1 MEGGKEMIPQ
11 TTHLTHFYANT
22 AAGSASDVSPDTLLH
37 KYCGRWA
44 GNVASDR
51 PPDTTNTAAGGALNV
66 LPDAL
71 SQQYLAKWERN
82 VASDRPPDSLFR
94 QYLGR

>member
-51 PPDTTNTAAGGALNV
+51 PPDT
-66 LPDAL
+66 
-71 SQQYLAKWERN
+71 
-82 VASDRPPDSLFR
+82 LFNEYR
-94 QYLGR
+94 GRWCIKCIT